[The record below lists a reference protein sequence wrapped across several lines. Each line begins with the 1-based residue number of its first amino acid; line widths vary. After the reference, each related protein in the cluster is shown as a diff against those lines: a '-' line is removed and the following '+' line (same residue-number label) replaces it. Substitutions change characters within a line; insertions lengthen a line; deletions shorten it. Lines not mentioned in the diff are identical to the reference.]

1 MSAINHPVI
10 ADRLT
15 VSRLGSYLTTT
26 SGDLETAI
34 RLYDW
39 NIRAGGSFHE
49 DLGRLEVVFRNT
61 IDAALVTYGSSQ
73 GWSTVWYQRS
83 RLFLHSARARK
94 DIDSARSR
102 ATWRG
107 RTETH
112 GRVLA
117 ELSFGFWRYLCTA
130 SYLTSLWV
138 PALAGAF
145 PRHPKVG
152 NPRAVRADVEDR
164 IQRLH
169 YLRNR
174 IAHHEPIHQRDL
186 KRDLNDLVELA
197 GWICTDTQVW
207 VTNES
212 RTAAV
217 LRARPEQ
224 TGSRNRRGG
233 RGDGCGI
240 DEAGRIT
247 ATG

>member
-1 MSAINHPVI
+1 MSSISHPVV

-15 VSRLGSYLTTT
+15 VGRLGSYLAATG
-26 SGDLETAI
+26 GDLEAGI

-83 RLFLHSARARK
+83 QLFAHSAQARK
-94 DIDSARSR
+94 GIHTARSR
-102 ATWRG
+102 AAEYG

-112 GRVLA
+112 GRTETRGRVLA
-117 ELSFGFWRYLCTA
+117 ELNFGFWRYLCTA

-145 PRHPKVG
+145 PRHPEVG

-186 KRDLNDLVELA
+186 KRDLNDLTELA
-197 GWICTDTQVW
+197 GWICTDTQIW
-207 VTNES
+207 ITNES
-212 RTAAV
+212 RTGAV
-217 LRARPEQ
+217 LRARP
-224 TGSRNRRGG
+224 
-233 RGDGCGI
+233 
-240 DEAGRIT
+240 
-247 ATG
+247 